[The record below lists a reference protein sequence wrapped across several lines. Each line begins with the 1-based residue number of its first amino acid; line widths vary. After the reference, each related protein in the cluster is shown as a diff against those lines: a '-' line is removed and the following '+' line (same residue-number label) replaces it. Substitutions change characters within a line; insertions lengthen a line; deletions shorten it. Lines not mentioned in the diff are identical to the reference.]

1 MSKCVATYVLMDNYR
16 CHSSVESHPLLI
28 VAKQCE
34 FDSVRTRGY
43 ARLLSAIGLSGKR
56 IPLRTDGLM
65 YNQMMSYSYSVI
77 QALRYL
83 MRFQT
88 EYTCGLLNVARHS
101 AFGWEAAELV
111 HSTRISEYI
120 EEKMPDSKSNI
131 EEYVWLIN
139 HKPWIPWSLLSVHV
153 RMEDKAFEM
162 KIEAL
167 EWGDCP
173 GGDAT
178 PLVCRCCPLTTLG
191 VNMISGTSICE
202 DPISDSK
209 EESIEYVNGEFAV

>member
-1 MSKCVATYVLMDNYR
+1 
-16 CHSSVESHPLLI
+16 
-28 VAKQCE
+28 
-34 FDSVRTRGY
+34 
-43 ARLLSAIGLSGKR
+43 
-56 IPLRTDGLM
+56 
-65 YNQMMSYSYSVI
+65 MSYSYWVI

-101 AFGWEAAELV
+101 TFGWEAAELV

-120 EEKMPDSKSNI
+120 EEKMQDSKS
-131 EEYVWLIN
+131 VGA
-139 HKPWIPWSLLSVHV
+139 
-153 RMEDKAFEM
+153 R
-162 KIEAL
+162 AL
-167 EWGDCP
+167 EWGFGDCH

-178 PLVCRCCPLTTLG
+178 PLVFRCCPLTTLG

-209 EESIEYVNGEFAV
+209 EESIEYVNGEFTVLMEYYVPLVGFFSMPSDIKSPLSISNYFGSLCHICDDKFKLEVNAIFKVGLYGSVSDPCNHICLLGCKHLSFVQMRI